1 MSGSGSVHAL
11 PGGALMPKN
20 HVKRST
26 EPSAA
31 LAGRPHVPGARADAS
46 ALRSSVSRARATSI
60 ARRAAQS
67 RGRARGGKGR
77 APQQPPGSAPRTV
90 EICVQAESA
99 APRGRRGA
107 GGAAGRRRPR
117 RASTGSSASEPA
129 WTRETKI
136 EYAARVRWACSTIA
150 IAVSRTAANTLLH
163 GAMARR
169 RSRSAGTRPH
179 PAGGAPHVSGAAL
192 LYTEA
197 PRRAPVQAPAQ
208 PRALPGRSVSNP
220 VKTVLE
226 KVCPRRH
233 LRVSSRRLM
242 RPRAAAARRSTKN

>member
-67 RGRARGGKGR
+67 RGRARGGKWR

-90 EICVQAESA
+90 ERCVQ
-99 APRGRRGA
+99 GRR
-107 GGAAGRRRPR
+107 
-117 RASTGSSASEPA
+117 
-129 WTRETKI
+129 
-136 EYAARVRWACSTIA
+136 
-150 IAVSRTAANTLLH
+150 
-163 GAMARR
+163 
-169 RSRSAGTRPH
+169 
-179 PAGGAPHVSGAAL
+179 
-192 LYTEA
+192 
-197 PRRAPVQAPAQ
+197 
-208 PRALPGRSVSNP
+208 
-220 VKTVLE
+220 
-226 KVCPRRH
+226 
-233 LRVSSRRLM
+233 
-242 RPRAAAARRSTKN
+242 RAAAAAGG